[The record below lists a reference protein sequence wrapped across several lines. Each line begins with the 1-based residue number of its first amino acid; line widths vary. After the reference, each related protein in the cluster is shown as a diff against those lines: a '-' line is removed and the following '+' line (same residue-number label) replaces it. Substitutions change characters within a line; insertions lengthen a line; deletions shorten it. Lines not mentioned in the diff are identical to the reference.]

1 MLILILAPEI
11 SITYCRPRLISCTE
25 ISISYAYFSMLLFHL
40 HSISNLFYFR
50 IVFFKMKAIAAILLI
65 LIVDLDAFRL
75 TQIIENAEEEILQ
88 EMKEYN
94 ENKEP
99 TRFYK
104 SRKVTPE

>member
-11 SITYCRPRLISCTE
+11 SISYSRPRLISYAKF
-25 ISISYAYFSMLLFHL
+25 SISYANFCKLLLHL
-40 HSISNLFYFR
+40 YSISNLFDFR
-50 IVFFKMKAIAAILLI
+50 IVIVKMKAIKAILLI
-65 LIVDLDAFRL
+65 WIVGLDAFKL

>member
-1 MLILILAPEI
+1 
-11 SITYCRPRLISCTE
+11 
-25 ISISYAYFSMLLFHL
+25 
-40 HSISNLFYFR
+40 
-50 IVFFKMKAIAAILLI
+50 MKAIAAILLI
-65 LIVDLDAFRL
+65 LIVDLDAFKL

-88 EMKEYN
+88 EMKEYS

>member
-1 MLILILAPEI
+1 
-11 SITYCRPRLISCTE
+11 
-25 ISISYAYFSMLLFHL
+25 
-40 HSISNLFYFR
+40 
-50 IVFFKMKAIAAILLI
+50 MKAITAILLI
-65 LIVDLDAFRL
+65 WLTALDAYKL

>member
-1 MLILILAPEI
+1 
-11 SITYCRPRLISCTE
+11 
-25 ISISYAYFSMLLFHL
+25 
-40 HSISNLFYFR
+40 
-50 IVFFKMKAIAAILLI
+50 MKAIKAILLI
-65 LIVDLDAFRL
+65 WIVGLDALKL

-94 ENKEP
+94 ENKGP